1 MSQDLNSGIHR
12 PRGRM
17 DSVEVTPWGGDCCDP
32 GFREASLGQNGGEGL
47 RQVESER
54 SFQALGSECW
64 SQVGRQ
70 ALGRCW
76 ALWRRRL
83 LWIQLRAQAL
93 AASDRAVGHLPGGDR
108 WDTRTR
114 RPWGGV
120 GGLRSDM
127 GSSSESA
134 AAGCLWMPLDSD
146 CPCGGPQFPLL

>member
-1 MSQDLNSGIHR
+1 
-12 PRGRM
+12 M
-17 DSVEVTPWGGDCCDP
+17 DSVEVTPWGWDCCDP
-32 GFREASLGQNGGEGL
+32 GLREASLGQNGGEGL

-93 AASDRAVGHLPGGDR
+93 AASDKAVGHLPGGDR

-114 RPWGGV
+114 RPRGVV

-134 AAGCLWMPLDSD
+134 AAGCLWPATAAV
-146 CPCGGPQFPLL
+146 GGLSFLFCEIRC

>member
-1 MSQDLNSGIHR
+1 MVHR

-17 DSVEVTPWGGDCCDP
+17 DSVEVTPWAGDCRDP
-32 GFREASLGQNGGEGL
+32 GLREASWGQNGGEGL

-54 SFQALGSECW
+54 SFQALGSERW

-76 ALWRRRL
+76 ALWRGKL

-93 AASDRAVGHLPGGDR
+93 AASDKAMGHLPGGDR

-114 RPWGGV
+114 RIRGGV
-120 GGLRSDM
+120 GGLRSDV
-127 GSSSESA
+127 GSSLESA
-134 AAGCLWMPLDSD
+134 SAGCLRAAAALL
-146 CPCGGPQFPLL
+146 GGLSFPFCKIRC